1 MEQTGRLFKQRR
13 LSTTWLKSQIT
24 QPHKL
29 WDAMPKQPSQEELR
43 DCIAKVYSGESMSRK
58 TEFKGTQLLAVESS
72 SRKSAKSGG
81 DQLRQATQAN
91 PFTSG
96 LAMQAQTSNE
106 SRSDNS
112 DNVDQKI

>member
-1 MEQTGRLFKQRR
+1 
-13 LSTTWLKSQIT
+13 
-24 QPHKL
+24 
-29 WDAMPKQPSQEELR
+29 
-43 DCIAKVYSGESMSRK
+43 MSRK
-58 TEFKGTQLLAVESS
+58 TEFKGTAA
-72 SRKSAKSGG
+72 SRRRARRANLQSPE
-81 DQLRQATQAN
+81 AN

>member
-1 MEQTGRLFKQRR
+1 
-13 LSTTWLKSQIT
+13 
-24 QPHKL
+24 
-29 WDAMPKQPSQEELR
+29 
-43 DCIAKVYSGESMSRK
+43 MSRK
-58 TEFKGTQLLAVESS
+58 TEFKGTAASRRRARRANLQSQEAISS
-72 SRKSAKSGG
+72 DKLHRP
-81 DQLRQATQAN
+81 T